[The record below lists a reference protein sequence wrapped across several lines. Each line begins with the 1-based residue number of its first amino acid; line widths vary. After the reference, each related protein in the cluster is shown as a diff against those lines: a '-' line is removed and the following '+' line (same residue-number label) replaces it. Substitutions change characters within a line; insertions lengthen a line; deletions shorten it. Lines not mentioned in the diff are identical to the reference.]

1 LSELELDQS
10 QAVVA
15 RTSLRFDPR
24 TRQLALLAYGVAF
37 ALYAALH
44 LVHVLPNDQA
54 LMGTRVD
61 GVQASIA
68 VLDRGGPPL
77 LGSKSPYGAPGT
89 VAARDYYPVGVT
101 DDQGLYLYLP
111 VLGKLTGEH
120 DSHVLLKWFFI
131 GCFVLLFAVYPL
143 IFYELMGSVIAA
155 VAAPIIVLHW
165 FAFLRNIDLYW
176 IVGWCILLG
185 LPIVFLAFRR
195 AWDRWSIVLLVVAV
209 LIGSFSTSIRIHS
222 GLPIL
227 LSALAVV
234 FLKVRPW
241 RRRIV
246 LFGLL
251 LVVSFSINVGVLDA
265 ARIARDETV
274 GIDFRKSYPNQHPF
288 WHNAY
293 IGLGYLPNKY
303 GIKWD
308 DSVAVQAVA
317 RVDPHAGYLTPKYE
331 HILRHLW
338 FKLLKHD
345 PRFVLNTLWT
355 KFGVSLDRALKQFG
369 WLWLVVLPVT
379 MLAGRRRHLMR
390 GLIGLTV
397 PALAVNIVPPV
408 LTIPNDAYDAGW
420 IASVGLLWMLVVLW
434 ALALIPQAAE
444 LVTRAF
450 KQPRATLTE
459 ARRDVFGGLPTRR
472 ETIVVC
478 LVAAVVLA
486 VSVPAI
492 AHSRGQAKTVSPG
505 LVAAQRWS

>member
-1 LSELELDQS
+1 MIDRGLQEGDSRTPLRLEHGS
-10 QAVVA
+10 K
-15 RTSLRFDPR
+15 
-24 TRQLALLAYGVAF
+24 QLALLAYGIAF
-37 ALYAALH
+37 ALYAAVR
-44 LVHVLPNDQA
+44 LVHVLPNDEN

-61 GVQASIA
+61 GIQASIA

-77 LGSKSPYGAPGT
+77 LGSKRPYGAPGT
-89 VAARDYYPVGVT
+89 VPSRDYYPVGVT

-111 VLGKLTGEH
+111 VLGRITGEH

-131 GCFVLLFAVYPL
+131 GCFVVLFAVYPL

-176 IVGWCILLG
+176 IVGWCVLLG

-251 LVVSFSINVGVLDA
+251 VVVSFSINVGVLDA
-265 ARIARDETV
+265 ARLARDETV
-274 GIDFRKSYPNQHPF
+274 GIDFSKSYPNQHPF

-317 RVDPHAGYLTPKYE
+317 RVDPHAGYLTPRYE

-338 FKLLKHD
+338 FNLLKHD

-355 KFGVSLDRALKQFG
+355 KFGVSLDGALKQFG
-369 WLWLVVLPVT
+369 WLWLVLLPVT
-379 MLAGRRRHLMR
+379 MLVGRRRHLMR
-390 GLIGLTV
+390 ALVALTV
-397 PALAVNIVPPV
+397 PALAINLLPPV
-408 LTIPNDAYDAGW
+408 LTIPVNSYAAGW

-434 ALALIPQAAE
+434 LLALLPQAIALAS
-444 LVTRAF
+444 RAF
-450 KQPRATLTE
+450 KEPRATLE
-459 ARRDVFGGLPTRR
+459 AARRGAGRGLPTRR
-472 ETIVVC
+472 ETA
-478 LVAAVVLA
+478 VAAGVAAIVLA
-486 VSVPAI
+486 VSISAI
-492 AHSRGQAKTVSPG
+492 AHSRSQVKAVSSAPI
-505 LVAAQRWS
+505 AALRWT